1 MNHPRRKRRNAEEAL
16 AFDASYKPFKHKRN
30 MKEELLEAIYGTVE
44 RLEQKVDELSAS
56 PKNAGAETVL
66 SPASID
72 TSKLEKAILSVSAK
86 EEETIGKMAKL
97 REAIC
102 IFTDLTKKE
111 ASNGEQRSKLLFDAI
126 NQVKQE
132 LNATSKNVQ
141 DKLQA
146 MDNTPLKKVVTHRF
160 EPTSKYILLFVVGLV
175 LSLVFSIWGNLTQW
189 REHQNWEEADL
200 KYRALRMVLPSDD
213 PNIRYI
219 EKNFSV
225 CRDENVIND
234 VRNRVTVYEDS
245 IRRHHEM
252 LEMAAYKDSMAN
264 KLWEESKGIKRILEN
279 RK

>member
-1 MNHPRRKRRNAEEAL
+1 MQVINLKLE
-16 AFDASYKPFKHKRN
+16 SN
-30 MKEELLEAIYGTVE
+30 MKEEMLEAIYGTVE

-56 PKNAGAETVL
+56 LKNTEAESTPV
-66 SPASID
+66 SVSVD
-72 TSKLEKAILSVSAK
+72 TSKLEKAILAMAVK
-86 EEETIGKMAKL
+86 EGEAIDKLVRL

-111 ASNGEQRSKLLFDAI
+111 ASKDEQRSKLLFDTI

-141 DKLQA
+141 DKLHA

-160 EPTSKYILLFVVGLV
+160 EPTSKYVLLLIGGLA
-175 LSLVFSIWGNLTQW
+175 LSLVISIWGNLTQW
-189 REHQNWEEADL
+189 REHQDWEEADL

-225 CRDENVIND
+225 QRDDDVINN
-234 VRNRVTVYEDS
+234 VRNRVAVYEDS

-252 LEMAAYKDSMAN
+252 VEMAAYKDSLAKQLNKEAN
-264 KLWEESKGIKRILEN
+264 DIKERL
-279 RK
+279 KK